1 MSATTTSDATPS
13 PAPARPGTPGRPGT
27 GGRLRL
33 PAVHAVLLLALVGA
47 LLLAVSVGSV
57 AVPVGDVWTVVGHHV
72 RGLFTDPGP
81 VPDESLDA
89 IVWTFR
95 VPRALLAAVVGAGLA
110 VAGTALQAVVRNPLA
125 DPYVLG
131 VVNGASFGAV
141 LAITAG
147 TAALGKTA
155 VSGAAFVGGLA
166 SMLVVLVFGRRGGR
180 VSPVRLVLAG
190 VAVGYVFSAATSYLE
205 LRMSDGNS
213 LAGVLFWLL
222 GTVAAAAWS
231 DLGVPSLVVLLSC
244 GWLLLQARPL
254 NALLAGD
261 DAAVALGVS
270 VSRFRLQLV
279 VVASLLTGAV
289 VAVAG
294 GVGFVGL
301 MVPHVAR
308 MLVGAD
314 HRRMLPVS
322 VLLGAVFLTL
332 ADIAA
337 RTLARPLELPLSV
350 VTAAIGGPFFLWLMT
365 RGERGVG

>member
-1 MSATTTSDATPS
+1 MSTAATRGPRAQTTA
-13 PAPARPGTPGRPGT
+13 GQGGRPPRA
-27 GGRLRL
+27 GRLRQ
-33 PAVHAVLLLALVGA
+33 PVVVTLLLAGLVGS

-57 AVPVGDVWTVVGHHV
+57 PVPVGDVWAVVGRHV
-72 RGLFTDPGP
+72 QGLFTQTGP
-81 VPDESLDA
+81 APDESLDA

-141 LAITAG
+141 LALTVG
-147 TAALGKTA
+147 TAALGKTLLS
-155 VSGAAFVGGLA
+155 VAAFAGGLV
-166 SMLVVLVFGRRGGR
+166 SLLVVLVFGRRGGR

-213 LAGVLFWLL
+213 LAGVVFWLL

-231 DLGVPSLVVLLSC
+231 DLGVPSLVVLLAC

-261 DAAVALGVS
+261 DAAVALGVP

-279 VVASLLTGAV
+279 VVASLLTGAA

-314 HRRMLPVS
+314 HRRMLPVA

-332 ADIAA
+332 SDVAA

-365 RGERGVG
+365 RQERGAA

>member
-1 MSATTTSDATPS
+1 
-13 PAPARPGTPGRPGT
+13 
-27 GGRLRL
+27 
-33 PAVHAVLLLALVGA
+33 VVALVA
-47 LLLAVSVGSV
+47 SLLVAVSVGSV
-57 AVPVGDVWTVVGHHV
+57 AVPVGDVWQVVAYHV
-72 RGLFTDPGP
+72 LGAFGSSGP
-81 VPDESLDA
+81 APDQSLDA

-110 VAGTALQAVVRNPLA
+110 VAGTALQALVRNPLA

-131 VVNGASFGAV
+131 VVNGSSFGAV
-141 LAITAG
+141 LALTLG

-155 VSGAAFVGGLA
+155 ISAGAFAGGLV
-166 SMLVVLVFGRRGGR
+166 SMLVVLVFGRRAGR
-180 VSPVRLVLAG
+180 VSPTRLVLAG

-213 LAGVLFWLL
+213 LAGVIFWLL

-231 DLGVPSLVVLLSC
+231 DLGLPAAVVLVSA
-244 GWLLLQARPL
+244 GWLMLQARPL

-261 DAAVALGVS
+261 DAAVTLGVN
-270 VSRFRLQLV
+270 VSRFRIQLV
-279 VVASLLTGAV
+279 VISSMLTGAV

-308 MLVGAD
+308 LLVGAD
-314 HRRMLPVS
+314 HRRMLPVT
-322 VLLGAVFLTL
+322 VLGGALFLVL
-332 ADIAA
+332 ADLAA

-365 RGERGVG
+365 RAERAPGVV